1 MEKKSIYFRNC
12 LGGGKPQIWK
22 CAVWGMLLVLAA
34 FLLCGTDVACLADAD
49 SRQSEA
55 ESSFYVYADSEGSL
69 TVDFHSEGAKVMAV
83 KSDNKNLW
91 VKLVHQCDSDFEIK
105 YYAQK
110 SGSYMIAVTIQTE
123 NGKSSQRNIKVIAE
137 TYPIKKA
144 VYGNKKIDKSG
155 VQYTKKKTGELSIQ
169 MKKGYTLKKIYLGVK
184 KQGKK
189 IVYKRIKNHSK
200 IALGKLYELYS
211 GSAVVKVTYISSDS
225 AKKKNI
231 YLHIYKI

>member
-1 MEKKSIYFRNC
+1 MMEKKSIYFRNC

-155 VQYTKKKTGELSIQ
+155 VQYTKKKSALIRFLIDFYRLAQNLRRGVALER
-169 MKKGYTLKKIYLGVK
+169 KRVYTNKIDIL
-184 KQGKK
+184 
-189 IVYKRIKNHSK
+189 R
-200 IALGKLYELYS
+200 
-211 GSAVVKVTYISSDS
+211 
-225 AKKKNI
+225 
-231 YLHIYKI
+231 